1 LREDAVLVVV
11 VVVVMVD
18 TLSTLTRGAVDFF
31 SSSKRSDF
39 VALDGSVMAV
49 VIRADVDARAWRC

>member
-1 LREDAVLVVV
+1 MVVV